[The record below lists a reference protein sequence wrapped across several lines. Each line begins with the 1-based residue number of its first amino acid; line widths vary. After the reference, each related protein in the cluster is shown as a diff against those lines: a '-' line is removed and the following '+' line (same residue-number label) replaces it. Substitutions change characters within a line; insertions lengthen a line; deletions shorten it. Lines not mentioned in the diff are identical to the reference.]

1 MINENAVADAVQAA
15 IAMIELT
22 GLPLDP
28 QTITWATPSVA
39 AMLDLREYRH
49 LRGGYIAR
57 RGGACVA
64 VPLGDLSR
72 ADLTVVIQRYNNLG
86 AACIR
91 HADELRTFK
100 NARRAALREI
110 RKARRMSRRWKRR
123 EEPVS

>member
-1 MINENAVADAVQAA
+1 MTSENAVVDVMQAA
-15 IAMIELT
+15 IAMIELA

-28 QTITWATPSVA
+28 GTITWVTPSAA
-39 AMLDLREYRH
+39 AMLDLRDYRH

-57 RGGACVA
+57 REGACVA

-72 ADLTVVIQRYNNLG
+72 ADLTEVITRYNDLG

-100 NARRAALREI
+100 NARRAALRDI
-110 RKARRMSRRWKRR
+110 RKARRVSRRWKRR